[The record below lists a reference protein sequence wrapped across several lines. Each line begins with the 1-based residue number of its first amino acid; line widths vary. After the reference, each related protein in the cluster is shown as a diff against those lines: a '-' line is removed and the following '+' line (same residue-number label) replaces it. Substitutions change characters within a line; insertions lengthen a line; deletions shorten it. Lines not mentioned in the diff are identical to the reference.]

1 MEEFQN
7 EELSPEEA
15 ESPSRK
21 RKCIEMLCNH
31 SGVWVSKSTYYHHWR
46 DYGIVDGGNESDSEK
61 EREVFASNHE
71 AEEQFE
77 NDDDGQSDHSE
88 SKHS

>member
-1 MEEFQN
+1 MEELQN
-7 EELSPEEA
+7 EELSPEEV

-21 RKCIEMLCNH
+21 RKRVEMLCNH
-31 SGVWVSKSTYYHHWR
+31 CGVWVSKSTYYRHRR
-46 DYGIVDGGNESDSEK
+46 DYGIADGGNESDSEN
-61 EREVFASNHE
+61 EREIFSGNHE
-71 AEEQFE
+71 AEKQFE

>member
-7 EELSPEEA
+7 EELSPEEV

-21 RKCIEMLCNH
+21 RKRVEMLCSH
-31 SGVWVSKSTYYHHWR
+31 CGVWVLKSTYYRHQR

-61 EREVFASNHE
+61 EREVFAGNHE

-77 NDDDGQSDHSE
+77 NDDDGHSNHSE